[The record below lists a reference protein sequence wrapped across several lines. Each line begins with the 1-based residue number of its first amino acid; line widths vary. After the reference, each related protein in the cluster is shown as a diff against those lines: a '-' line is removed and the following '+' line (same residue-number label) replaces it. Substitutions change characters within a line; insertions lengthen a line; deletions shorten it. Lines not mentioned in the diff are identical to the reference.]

1 MKTRIVK
8 KATVRRDE
16 ILDSARKLIF
26 SKGYDQMTIQDI
38 LNDLNIAKG
47 TVYHY
52 FDSKQALLE
61 AIIERIQ
68 QETEKPFLPILRNQ
82 QLTAMEKLQSFF
94 DILDTLRS
102 ANAAAVARLARI
114 WYTEENAV
122 VREKVNAAVIK
133 QRAPLLNE
141 IVRQGIQEGIFTSA
155 YPDQTGEIILSLLQG
170 MGNIHISLLFA
181 LEQDLDEERGIERIV
196 ETHAAYMDAIEH
208 VLDAA
213 PNSLYRVQPEA
224 VKAWVTV
231 FKTTA

>member
-1 MKTRIVK
+1 M
-8 KATVRRDE
+8 RRDE
-16 ILDSARKLIF
+16 ILYSAQKLIF
-26 SKGYDQMTIQDI
+26 SKGYEQMTIQDI

-68 QETEKPFLPILRNQ
+68 QETEKPFLPILRDP
-82 QLTAMEKLQSFF
+82 QLTAVEKLQSFF

-102 ANAAAVARLARI
+102 ANAADVARLARI
-114 WYTEENAV
+114 WYTDENAV

-141 IVRQGIQEGIFTSA
+141 IVRQGIQEGLFTTN
-155 YPDQTGEIILSLLQG
+155 YPELAGEIILSMLHG
-170 MGNIHISLLFA
+170 MGNTHISLLFA
-181 LEQDLDEERGIERIV
+181 LEHDLDEARGIECIV

-208 VLDAA
+208 VLGAA

-224 VKAWVTV
+224 VRVWVTM